1 MFFPDLEGKNGN
13 NTSIIVLCI
22 LLQQPITLKDLVSQS
37 MTKQMR
43 LAKMKYFN

>member
-22 LLQQPITLKDLVSQS
+22 LL
-37 MTKQMR
+37 
-43 LAKMKYFN
+43 